1 MAQVLESG
9 HGQIS
14 ESGCSAP
21 LLHDQSRRMKKDECP
36 SGAGSK
42 EGTWPLRTYCNDTRI
57 ARQPIRTCNRVRGRR
72 CQSSVPSGPAQGSV
86 RPHLQTA
93 AALNSDV
100 RQRPRRHAPRAVLPD
115 PGDLRQSSTQRKSVR
130 RRVTVTVSQTRA
142 APCEGCIARG
152 TTAPPPAGAAA
163 AVAAGPAPKIRSPA
177 SVVPAAARWGR
188 KGGGEERFTN
198 TLEARL
204 PVRRRRRRGAQ
215 APCGFC
221 CAGGAAAA
229 APAGDAAAMAAGAAP
244 NIRRRISSRFHGQR
258 DAGGAPALPP
268 APAGRAAPGE

>member
-1 MAQVLESG
+1 M
-9 HGQIS
+9 
-14 ESGCSAP
+14 
-21 LLHDQSRRMKKDECP
+21 
-36 SGAGSK
+36 
-42 EGTWPLRTYCNDTRI
+42 
-57 ARQPIRTCNRVRGRR
+57 
-72 CQSSVPSGPAQGSV
+72 
-86 RPHLQTA
+86 
-93 AALNSDV
+93 
-100 RQRPRRHAPRAVLPD
+100 PD
-115 PGDLRQSSTQRKSVR
+115 PGDLRQKLDAAPVSATPRHGQSDARLR
-130 RRVTVTVSQTRA
+130 RSG
-142 APCEGCIARG
+142 APCEGCRG
-152 TTAPPPAGAAA
+152 ALAPAPAGAAS
-163 AVAAGPAPKIRSPA
+163 AVAAGPAPKFRRPA
-177 SVVPAAARWGR
+177 SVVAAAARWGARRGEEGFTNAPAPAGSAAPSAAPRAAFDGPSNARGAPAPPAQGVCGRVGGGNSPCEDCGVAIGGATAPAPAPAIADAAVTAGPAPRFRRPASVVAATARWGR

-221 CAGGAAAA
+221 GAGGAAAA